1 MGGKEDRLQLAGMHA
16 CMHEKLISEY
26 HSDEYRQS
34 LAFGPSIRFSIMLQY
49 ILCRIDPKVDEK
61 VILWVRIYIFNG

>member
-1 MGGKEDRLQLAGMHA
+1 MGKKIGCSWQACMHA

-49 ILCRIDPKVDEK
+49 CVE
-61 VILWVRIYIFNG
+61 